1 VSMSGWLLGVTVVVA
16 STVGLVLRSV
26 RRRYVVVTVEGVS
39 MAPTLVDGDRVVVR
53 RRSATEVR
61 RGDVL
66 VLEPPVDAGGRDGLR
81 WNIKRVVAV
90 AGDPVP
96 DGVPV
101 EGIDRVP
108 AGSLVVFGDNPD
120 SVDSRQ
126 RGLFESSRLLG
137 VAVRRLGG
145 RPL

>member
-1 VSMSGWLLGVTVVVA
+1 VSWLLGVPVVVA
-16 STVGLVLRSV
+16 LAVGFALRSV
-26 RRRYVVVTVEGVS
+26 RGRYVVVTVQGVS

-53 RRSATEVR
+53 RRSATQVR
-61 RGDVL
+61 PGDVV
-66 VLEPPVDAGGRDGLR
+66 VLEPPADAAAGPDPLR

-126 RGLFESSRLLG
+126 RGLFEASRLLG

-145 RPL
+145 RRL

>member
-1 VSMSGWLLGVTVVVA
+1 MLVVVGLAVALGV
-16 STVGLVLRSV
+16 RSV
-26 RRRYVVVTVEGVS
+26 RGRYVVVTVEGVS

-61 RGDVL
+61 PGDVV
-66 VLEPPVDAGGRDGLR
+66 VLEPPADASAGTGPGGPVGPR

-96 DGVPV
+96 DDVPV
-101 EGIDRVP
+101 EGVDRVP

-120 SVDSRQ
+120 GVDSRQ
-126 RGLFESSRLLG
+126 RGLFESARLLG

>member
-1 VSMSGWLLGVTVVVA
+1 MSAWLLGVPLVVA
-16 STVGLVLRSV
+16 VPAAAVALRAV
-26 RRRYVVVTVEGVS
+26 RGRYVVVTVEGVS

-61 RGDVL
+61 QGDVV
-66 VLEPPVDAGGRDGLR
+66 VLEPPADASGRNGPQ

-126 RGLFESSRLLG
+126 RGLFESDRLLG
-137 VAVRRLGG
+137 VAVRRVGG

>member
-1 VSMSGWLLGVTVVVA
+1 MSGWLLAVPVA
-16 STVGLVLRSV
+16 LALAVGLVLRAV
-26 RRRYVVVTVEGVS
+26 RGRYVVVTVEGVS

-53 RRSATEVR
+53 RRPATGIR
-61 RGDVL
+61 PGDVV
-66 VLEPPVDAGGRDGLR
+66 VLEPPTDAAGPGPR

-96 DGVPV
+96 AGVPV
-101 EGIDRVP
+101 GGIDRVP

-126 RGLFESSRLLG
+126 RGFFESGRLLG